1 MVGAGDNE
9 EPSQNRGIA
18 NYNATVAQSR
28 PDRAFVDSVRRLEL
42 KLRSDIGAVEV
53 IDRAVGTLAEA
64 MPADMWCG
72 VLLDPST
79 VLDTG
84 GQHAHGFPPEYMSRL
99 FQIEHV
105 EQDDVDNIRAL
116 ARRAARVSVLSE
128 STHDDL
134 PASKYYREILEPL
147 GLSDELRVMLRD
159 GDRVWGLLV
168 LCRGE
173 DSRPFDAGDRAL
185 AEAISRP
192 ASDALRRSL
201 LLSGLDRR
209 DLPDA
214 PGLIMLDAD
223 LRVRSLS
230 DTARH
235 WVGHLQ
241 ESGSANERA
250 CPYAVQ
256 ALATRAR
263 TVTPGTPVRSRAPIG
278 SGRWL
283 TLHAWTVDQG
293 GEPATAI
300 SIAPAEA
307 RDLTAI
313 ILDVYGLSVRERQ
326 ITQHVLRGS
335 STNEIARRLHL
346 SPYTVQDHLKS
357 VFDKAGVR
365 SRRELTAN
373 LFFRHYFP
381 QLADPPLSTDGRLI
395 NGMNG

>member
-1 MVGAGDNE
+1 MPD
-9 EPSQNRGIA
+9 
-18 NYNATVAQSR
+18 YNATVAKAR
-28 PDRAFVDSVRRLEL
+28 RDRAIADSVRRFQS
-42 KLRSDIGAVEV
+42 KLRSDTGAVEI
-53 IDRAVGTLAEA
+53 IDHAVGALADV
-64 MPADMWCG
+64 MPTDVWCG

-79 VLDTG
+79 MLDTG
-84 GQHAHGFPPEYMSRL
+84 GEHTHGFPPEYMSRL

-116 ARRAARVSVLSE
+116 AQRAARVSVLSE
-128 STHDDL
+128 STHHDL
-134 PASKYYREILEPL
+134 ATSKYYREILEPL
-147 GLSDELRVMLRD
+147 RLSDELRVMLRD

-173 DSRPFDAGDRAL
+173 GSRPFDAGDVAL
-185 AEAISRP
+185 AEAVSRP

-201 LLSGLDRR
+201 LLSGLDRG

-223 LRVRSLS
+223 LRIRSLS

-235 WVGHLQ
+235 WVDRLQ
-241 ESGSANERA
+241 ESGSTDDGT

-256 ALATRAR
+256 ALAARAC
-263 TVTPGTPVRSRAPIG
+263 TTTPGTPVRSRAPIG

-326 ITQHVLRGS
+326 ITQHVLRGN

-395 NGMNG
+395 NGVDG